1 MIFDVAGKPV
11 VIDFTAGLLREGLDR
26 RSGLLYS
33 LLCNVNLGALSMA
46 IAPSLIATNLTEAQK
61 QELYDEVTAWNK
73 LVQKIAPL
81 VAEEKELRKKL
92 CSKWFEDPREGTN
105 KIVLGFGKELKMTY
119 TITRK
124 LDEAALDAASLAKL
138 IDPELVGQVVK
149 YKPAVSVTGWKE
161 LSADQRAKFKDI
173 ITEEPGSP
181 QLKIETPKR

>member
-1 MIFDVAGKPV
+1 
-11 VIDFTAGLLREGLDR
+11 
-26 RSGLLYS
+26 
-33 LLCNVNLGALSMA
+33 MA
-46 IAPSLIATNLTEAQK
+46 IAPSLVATDLTEEEK
-61 QELYDEVTAWNK
+61 QALYDEVSAWK
-73 LVQKIAPL
+73 KITDKIAPL

-92 CSKWFEDPREGTN
+92 CEKWFKSPREGTN

-119 TITRK
+119 MITRK

-149 YKPAVSVTGWKE
+149 YKPSVSVSGWKE
-161 LSADQRAKFKDI
+161 LSPDQRSKFKDI